1 MMLELIIIYVLAGA
15 VVGVMAGLLG
25 LGGGILIIP
34 FLVWQLPQ
42 VGVPAPV
49 LMHVAVATSLG
60 LVVCSALVSGWNHH
74 RYGNVQWFI
83 VRRMLIGL
91 VVGAWLGTIIAQ
103 HIPSQMLQVIF
114 GFFVWIVSWR
124 MAFPQEKAENRVLPD
139 GAQLNVVSTLIGTLC
154 ILLGVSGGSLLV
166 PYLNRCNLPLRQAI
180 ATSSVCTFPVALT
193 GVIMLMF
200 FVPVDLELP
209 KNTVG
214 YVYFP
219 ALLGLLL
226 PCIALVPLGVYL
238 AVRLEI
244 KLIRRIFSALL
255 FLIGSDMIYEAGRA
269 LFKVWQG

>member
-1 MMLELIIIYVLAGA
+1 MMLHLVIYIVAGA
-15 VVGVMAGLLG
+15 LVGVMAGLLG

-42 VGVPAPV
+42 VGVPAPM

-91 VVGAWLGTIIAQ
+91 VIGAWLGTIIAK
-103 HIPSQMLQVIF
+103 HIPSQILQVFF
-114 GFFVWIVSWR
+114 GVFVLIVSRR
-124 MAFPQEKAENRVLPD
+124 MAFPKEDIESRVLPA
-139 GAQLNVVSTLIGTLC
+139 GTQLNIVSVIIGTLC

-193 GVIMLMF
+193 GVTMLMF
-200 FVPVDLELP
+200 FVPSDLSLP
-209 KNTVG
+209 HNSVG

-226 PCIALVPLGVYL
+226 PCIALVPVGVYL

-244 KLIRRIFSALL
+244 SLIRRIFSILL
-255 FLIGSDMIYEAGRA
+255 LLIGCDMIYNASMA
-269 LFKVWQG
+269 LFRTWQG